1 MILDQENVS
10 LVEIGNFMETKVNPQ
25 DLHGEEYVIR
35 YDASTSTIFFEGSLS
50 LPSIED
56 FEPVINLLNTALD
69 SAPSK
74 LTLNLCQLEFLNSSG
89 ISILSRFVIKVRGQ
103 SETALLLKGSESVIW
118 QKRSLRNLQRLMP
131 ALELEWI

>member
-1 MILDQENVS
+1 
-10 LVEIGNFMETKVNPQ
+10 METQANLQ
-25 DLHGEEYVIR
+25 DIHGEEYVVR

-56 FEPVINLLNTALD
+56 FKSVINLLNAALD

-74 LTLNLCQLEFLNSSG
+74 LILNLGQLEFLNSSG
-89 ISILSRFVIKVRGQ
+89 ISILSRFVIKARAQ
-103 SETALLLKGSESVIW
+103 SETTLMLKGSETIIW

>member
-1 MILDQENVS
+1 M
-10 LVEIGNFMETKVNPQ
+10 EIQTNLQ
-25 DLHGEEYVIR
+25 DIQGEEYRVR

-50 LPSIED
+50 LAGLED
-56 FEPVINLLNTALD
+56 FAPIVNLLNTALD
-69 SAPSK
+69 SAPPR

-103 SETALLLKGSESVIW
+103 SETTLMLQGSEAIIW

-131 ALELEWI
+131 TLELEWV